1 MIADNHGALNE
12 ELLLVPCL
20 ITMDSKELLIGINA
34 QKIMGI
40 VEYGGISSLPSSHF
54 PFIGLLDNHEEAVPV
69 MDLSMI
75 LNDPALD
82 LANKSEIIAAETAQS
97 SGVLPSNYQIQ
108 KNGHDKT
115 KIVICELC
123 GLVVGILVNAT
134 FRIES
139 LKSSQILHIPKIFE
153 NYAKCMFTGL
163 FYYRNSFL
171 YLLDLEGILN
181 RLGLLNPEEIN
192 ENNHTV
198 KYSELA
204 GKSILIVEDSKVFRH
219 QITKLLEEN
228 GMNCIVANDGQE
240 GLEKFKA
247 TPDKID
253 LIITDIEMPRMNGIE
268 MARKIHEECKTI
280 PILFSSSISNP
291 ALIAE
296 IKAEHGYF
304 LVKFQPQEVLNQLR
318 HMLS

>member
-1 MIADNHGALNE
+1 MIADNHGALSE

-20 ITMDSKELLIGINA
+20 IVIDSKELLIGINA

-75 LNDPALD
+75 LREPVID
-82 LANKSEIIAAETAQS
+82 LVNNSEIIAAEIAPS
-97 SGVLPSNYQIQ
+97 PGALPANYQVA
-108 KNGHDKT
+108 NSSHDKT
-115 KIVICELC
+115 KIVICQLC
-123 GLVVGILVNAT
+123 DMIVGILVNAT
-134 FRIES
+134 YRIES
-139 LKSSQILHIPKIFE
+139 LKSNQILHIPKIFE

-181 RLGLLNPEEIN
+181 RLGLLNLEEIN
-192 ENNHTV
+192 QNNPSV

-204 GKSILIVEDSKVFRH
+204 GKSVLIVEDSKVFRH
-219 QITKLLEEN
+219 QITKLLGEN

-240 GLEKFKA
+240 GLEKFMA
-247 TPDKID
+247 APDKID

-268 MARKIHEECKTI
+268 MARKIHEECKAM

-304 LVKFQPQEVLNQLR
+304 LVKFQPQEVLNQIQ